1 MVTGRGKLSR
11 AFSPS
16 LEDCPGAPNNR
27 WPWAS
32 AALPACGQACA
43 RSRPGGAGSVGGCY
57 RRSWLAVSNSER
69 KDEAPSLHFWP
80 GPHSASSASCPGE
93 WQEALSLP
101 HPRPNTPWSLKTPSG
116 TCSSTPKICSSLP
129 RKKTPATRGYVLAGV
144 RSLCAVGTSHIVGR
158 SDQGSLR
165 SRPKILSV
173 HAKDLFIAAMDGKR
187 PRPLKRPGQVKQ
199 SGSKVQFGPS
209 RSARHRAEH
218 FLSVKWRRRHP
229 ETCQIVPKS
238 YSPLHRSLQIGKGRL
253 QILGLAGGLRRPD
266 QRQPGAAAAK
276 RWWTRLIP
284 VR

>member
-69 KDEAPSLHFWP
+69 KDKAP
-80 GPHSASSASCPGE
+80 ASTSGRG
-93 WQEALSLP
+93 LSPLRP
-101 HPRPNTPWSLKTPSG
+101 HPVWESGRRRYLSHILGPNTPWSLKTPSG

-218 FLSVKWRRRHP
+218 FLGGVVAVP
-229 ETCQIVPKS
+229 ETCSFVTKS
-238 YSPLHRSLQIGKGRL
+238 CSPLHRPLQIGKGRL
-253 QILGLAGGLRRPD
+253 QILG
-266 QRQPGAAAAK
+266 
-276 RWWTRLIP
+276 
-284 VR
+284 

>member
-101 HPRPNTPWSLKTPSG
+101 HPRAEHPLVAQDP
-116 TCSSTPKICSSLP
+116 
-129 RKKTPATRGYVLAGV
+129 V
-144 RSLCAVGTSHIVGR
+144 RDLFIY
-158 SDQGSLR
+158 
-165 SRPKILSV
+165 
-173 HAKDLFIAAMDGKR
+173 AKDLFIAAKEEDPGHTGIRAGRGPLALRCRNKPHRRAER
-187 PRPLKRPGQVKQ
+187 PRVAPI
-199 SGSKVQFGPS
+199 PS
-209 RSARHRAEH
+209 
-218 FLSVKWRRRHP
+218 
-229 ETCQIVPKS
+229 
-238 YSPLHRSLQIGKGRL
+238 
-253 QILGLAGGLRRPD
+253 
-266 QRQPGAAAAK
+266 
-276 RWWTRLIP
+276 
-284 VR
+284 

>member
-16 LEDCPGAPNNR
+16 LEDCPGGPNNR

-101 HPRPNTPWSLKTPSG
+101 HPRAEHPLVAQDP
-116 TCSSTPKICSSLP
+116 
-129 RKKTPATRGYVLAGV
+129 V
-144 RSLCAVGTSHIVGR
+144 RDLFIY
-158 SDQGSLR
+158 
-165 SRPKILSV
+165 
-173 HAKDLFIAAMDGKR
+173 AKDLFIAAIDGK
-187 PRPLKRPGQVKQ
+187 
-199 SGSKVQFGPS
+199 GPS
-209 RSARHRAEH
+209 RVDGRGKLSRAGQRYNSALPA
-218 FLSVKWRRRHP
+218 
-229 ETCQIVPKS
+229 
-238 YSPLHRSLQIGKGRL
+238 LQDTG
-253 QILGLAGGLRRPD
+253 PN
-266 QRQPGAAAAK
+266 
-276 RWWTRLIP
+276 TS
-284 VR
+284 